1 MENIKIELGKFP
13 LNLEAIKAQGTK
25 YLNNNSNV
33 KNGVIN
39 ILHRPWVAPMNWGM
53 MLFVGAELKWFEEF
67 TERTNKN
74 IPDYYKDFLRAI
86 NGCFIYDLSLYGLTP
101 SIYSGGLLDRSNLQ
115 CHDITTANN
124 QWIREYD
131 VDSELFHFGGRA
143 YSDEE
148 NIGYFSGKNDII
160 MSIRTNG
167 EILKEWDDFSQFL
180 KEEINE
186 AEKMMI
192 QEVPEKVI
200 LKTE

>member
-1 MENIKIELGKFP
+1 MVAIAYIVEQKLCYFSRLSITVYSSYFWIHLKVAGLVHIPP
-13 LNLEAIKAQGTK
+13 L
-25 YLNNNSNV
+25 
-33 KNGVIN
+33 
-39 ILHRPWVAPMNWGM
+39 WW
-53 MLFVGAELKWFEEF
+53 
-67 TERTNKN
+67 TE
-74 IPDYYKDFLRAI
+74 Y
-86 NGCFIYDLSLYGLTP
+86 
-101 SIYSGGLLDRSNLQ
+101 
-115 CHDITTANN
+115 
-124 QWIREYD
+124 E

-148 NIGYFSGKNDII
+148 NIGYFSGKNDVI

-167 EILKEWDDFSQFL
+167 EIIKEWDDFPRFL